1 MASQFSGNN
10 WLAITDIKS
19 NFTGRTKYFI
29 LKHMS
34 KKQVSEAL
42 EQFNVKELI
51 GPMSMMLL
59 NEKIQELDQK
69 DNIEWKNFVQ
79 YPRPRHWIIE
89 TGATTTFGETYYLLY
104 HRFTKLQM
112 DQKLTKKDKE
122 LENFKDTPLKLIG
135 PLDRKE
141 IQQIIRRL
149 GEKAIWK
156 IYGKYYEGRR

>member
-69 DNIEWKNFVQ
+69 RQHRMEEFCTISKTPTLDHRNWSN
-79 YPRPRHWIIE
+79 
-89 TGATTTFGETYYLLY
+89 YYFRRNLL
-104 HRFTKLQM
+104 FTLS
-112 DQKLTKKDKE
+112 
-122 LENFKDTPLKLIG
+122 
-135 PLDRKE
+135 
-141 IQQIIRRL
+141 QI
-149 GEKAIWK
+149 
-156 IYGKYYEGRR
+156 Y